1 MNKSIKTQKEARPR
15 GRPATGTA
23 KSSTERGKDLETA
36 LRDAGGRIL
45 SRVRLSPEA
54 AKALAALSELHG
66 SDRAAIE
73 GALIEAAKK
82 IK

>member
-1 MNKSIKTQKEARPR
+1 MTKAKKTAPR
-15 GRPATGTA
+15 GRPSTGKA
-23 KSSTERGKDLETA
+23 KSSTERGKELEVA
-36 LRDAGGRIL
+36 LLASGGRVL

-54 AKALAALSELHG
+54 AKALATLSKLRG

-73 GALIEAAKK
+73 QALIGAVKE